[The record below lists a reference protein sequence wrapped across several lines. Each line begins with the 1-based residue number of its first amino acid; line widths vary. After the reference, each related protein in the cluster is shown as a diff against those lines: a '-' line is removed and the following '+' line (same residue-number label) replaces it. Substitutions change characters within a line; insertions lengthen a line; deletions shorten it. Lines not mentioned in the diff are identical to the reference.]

1 MEGNGEGMVAIV
13 QGLRDAGLA
22 VTLVRRRQIHGTVKQ
37 PKIVV
42 HTKSTVDNSTS
53 ALPAA
58 SVDKAAQICDDR
70 YTSSYQLAH
79 CRARPSSPPVELA
92 EFPPQRQEPCRTQGN
107 FEIGGVGSSESPR
120 HSFMHTSVSRSRLR
134 NSFSSV
140 DRGLLSNSRSS
151 RATEAFAHSL
161 RKYPSLSPYRSV
173 SPNRSISTELV
184 QRLLAYTQAK
194 NFSKSSYHSKSM
206 RSLRNKTE
214 SPKESPP
221 KTKSTKSVQTYT
233 RTRVKERTIP
243 EGEGKENV
251 KEQKKKKRAQYKDN
265 HVNTMYDYLKSTS
278 TRRFSRVSDVRYLND
293 ITRCLRD
300 TLRQICDEQPSALL
314 SVTLADRVT
323 DVPQH
328 PRQIQPAQAGAPRT
342 THRTP
347 KWESRKN

>member
-22 VTLVRRRQIHGTVKQ
+22 VTLVRRRQINGTVKQ
-37 PKIVV
+37 PKI
-42 HTKSTVDNSTS
+42 HTKSTVDSNTS

-58 SVDKAAQICDDR
+58 SVDTAAQICDDR

-92 EFPPQRQEPCRTQGN
+92 EFPPQRPEPCRTQGN

-120 HSFMHTSVSRSRLR
+120 HSLIHTSVSRSRLR

-173 SPNRSISTELV
+173 SPNRSISSELV

-194 NFSKSSYHSKSM
+194 NFIPHSLNFIFTTK
-206 RSLRNKTE
+206 RSL
-214 SPKESPP
+214 S
-221 KTKSTKSVQTYT
+221 
-233 RTRVKERTIP
+233 IP
-243 EGEGKENV
+243 EISIN
-251 KEQKKKKRAQYKDN
+251 DN

-300 TLRQICDEQPSALL
+300 TLRQICDEQPTISFPTKKEL
-314 SVTLADRVT
+314 SKSDYSVKSYAWSTRE
-323 DVPQH
+323 P
-328 PRQIQPAQAGAPRT
+328 PFF
-342 THRTP
+342 
-347 KWESRKN
+347 